1 MKLYVYFDGQD
12 EFTNTSIQL
21 ISPYKN
27 QIDVYTEEYY
37 IEHAGP
43 VEVLAEIK
51 HVYPVL
57 FEEFKENFEPL
68 FAEWPE

>member
-21 ISPYKN
+21 ISPWEN

-37 IEHAGP
+37 IKDAGP

-51 HVYPVL
+51 HAYPVL

-68 FAEWPE
+68 FQEWPE

>member
-21 ISPYKN
+21 ISPWEN

-37 IEHAGP
+37 IEGAGP

-57 FEEFKENFEPL
+57 FEKFKENFEPL
-68 FAEWPE
+68 FQEWPE